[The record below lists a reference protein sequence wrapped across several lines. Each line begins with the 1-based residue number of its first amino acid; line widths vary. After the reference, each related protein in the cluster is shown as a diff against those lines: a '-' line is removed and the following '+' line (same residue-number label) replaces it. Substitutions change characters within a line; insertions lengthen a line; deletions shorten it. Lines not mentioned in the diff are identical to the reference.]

1 MVALGLVLI
10 IVGAIAILAALFVSE
25 GRAELLGMDLTAL
38 TIFLIGAAAGACVIW
53 GISILKWGTKRS
65 IASRR
70 ERRELQKL
78 ARVEA
83 ESHQNRDDHGES
95 GHGEPGHGD
104 PGRPPA

>member
-53 GISILKWGTKRS
+53 GISILRWGTRRS
-65 IASRR
+65 IAARR
-70 ERRELQKL
+70 ERKELRNLNAKL
-78 ARVEA
+78 DRARSEGA
-83 ESHQNRDDHGES
+83 EEERGS
-95 GHGEPGHGD
+95 EPRSDGG
-104 PGRPPA
+104 PTV